1 MGRIGGLLR
10 LLDHFL
16 APPVCPACREAL
28 VEGPEGICPAC
39 LHSLEHLPE
48 KRCPLCGGPLDTP
61 LELCRECV
69 QEPRPWTTAVCA
81 FPYHG
86 SAGDWLR
93 ALKYGGQLAF
103 APPLAREMAHAWNAY
118 GRPRMDAQL
127 VVPIPLHWRRIRERG
142 FNQAGI
148 LAKEL
153 SRQLGIPYGDVLCRP
168 RGTGHQARL
177 KGESRR
183 RNLRGA
189 FALRSGR
196 DVHGLRILV
205 VDDVFT
211 TGATLSDACRALLQ
225 AGAAETAV
233 LAAARA

>member
-1 MGRIGGLLR
+1 MGRVGGLLR

-28 VEGPEGICPAC
+28 VEGPEGVCPAC
-39 LHSLEHLPE
+39 FHSLGRLPE

-69 QEPRPWTTAVCA
+69 QERRPWVAAVCA

-86 SAGDWLR
+86 PVGDWLR

-103 APPLAREMAHAWNAY
+103 VPPLAREMAHAWETY
-118 GRPRMDAQL
+118 GRDRLDAQL

-142 FNQAGI
+142 FNQAGV
-148 LAKEL
+148 LAEAL
-153 SRQLGIPYGDVLCRP
+153 SRELKIPYGEVLCRP
-168 RGTGHQARL
+168 LNTGHQARL

-183 RNLRGA
+183 RNLRNA
-189 FALRSGR
+189 FRLRSGK
-196 DVHGLRILV
+196 DVRGLRILV

-211 TGATLSDACRALLQ
+211 TGATLTAACQALLD

>member
-1 MGRIGGLLR
+1 M
-10 LLDHFL
+10 
-16 APPVCPACREAL
+16 
-28 VEGPEGICPAC
+28 EGPEGICPTC
-39 LHSLEHLPE
+39 FHTLERLPE
-48 KRCPLCGGPLDTP
+48 KRCPLCGGSLDTP

-69 QEPRPWTTAVCA
+69 QERRPWTTAVCA

-86 SAGDWLR
+86 PAGDWLR

-103 APPLAREMAHAWNAY
+103 VPPLAREMASAWNAY
-118 GRPRMDAQL
+118 GQPRMEPQL

-142 FNQAGI
+142 FNQAGV
-148 LAKEL
+148 LAKAL
-153 SRQLGIPYGDVLCRP
+153 AKQLGIPYGEVLCRP
-168 RGTGHQARL
+168 HSTGHQARL

-189 FALRSGR
+189 FRVRPGKDIR
-196 DVHGLRILV
+196 GLRILV

-211 TGATLSDACRALLQ
+211 TGTTLTEACRTLLA

-233 LAAARA
+233 MAAARA

>member
-1 MGRIGGLLR
+1 MGRVGGLLR

-28 VEGPEGICPAC
+28 VEGPEGVCPAC
-39 LHSLEHLPE
+39 FHSLGRLPE

-69 QEPRPWTTAVCA
+69 QERRPWVAAVCA

-86 SAGDWLR
+86 PVGDWLR

-103 APPLAREMAHAWNAY
+103 VPPLVREMAHAWETY
-118 GRPRMDAQL
+118 GRARLDAQL

-142 FNQAGI
+142 FNQAGV
-148 LAKEL
+148 LAEAL
-153 SRQLGIPYGDVLCRP
+153 SRELKIPYGEVLCRP
-168 RGTGHQARL
+168 LNTGHQARL

-183 RNLRGA
+183 RNLRNA
-189 FALRSGR
+189 FRLRSGK
-196 DVHGLRILV
+196 DVRGLRILV

-211 TGATLSDACRALLQ
+211 TGATLTAACQALLD